1 MSHLDFPVP
10 EKWMWSVLCEAQCP
24 APRTLSLT
32 NRWLNIST
40 FSISSHNSVL
50 KQKHWVVTNDPC
62 FIPTWIHQVL
72 YSFQCIFAQCHPL
85 CPQNSEVAYAGLF
98 YVFSFPGSSVQ
109 VNSGMW
115 VIFTFYLPFSDRLG
129 WVVGKMAHFQVR
141 KSALMKAWLSQWVTE
156 VAVFSFWAQIWSYSH
171 CSKNTLPVKKK
182 KGGGHAAHRGT
193 DVCTAITVGFCWD
206 DEIDIANSCAHSRLP
221 LVSGSISAKSGSRW
235 GQGGGLVGDILSQL
249 LMYSATLWERQ
260 LLGGFCV
267 GIYNEL

>member
-1 MSHLDFPVP
+1 M
-10 EKWMWSVLCEAQCP
+10 
-24 APRTLSLT
+24 
-32 NRWLNIST
+32 
-40 FSISSHNSVL
+40 
-50 KQKHWVVTNDPC
+50 VTNDPC

-85 CPQNSEVAYAGLF
+85 CPQNSEVAYVGLF

-141 KSALMKAWLSQWVTE
+141 KSALMKAWLAQWVTE

-182 KGGGHAAHRGT
+182 KGVGGMQHIVAQMSVLQLQWDSVEMMKWILQTAVPIRG
-193 DVCTAITVGFCWD
+193 FPW
-206 DEIDIANSCAHSRLP
+206 S
-221 LVSGSISAKSGSRW
+221 LVASV
-235 GQGGGLVGDILSQL
+235 Q
-249 LMYSATLWERQ
+249 
-260 LLGGFCV
+260 
-267 GIYNEL
+267 N

>member
-1 MSHLDFPVP
+1 MELLIHSVRIWKAILSCHGKNLLTTPFSTFESRMSHLDFPVP
-10 EKWMWSVLCEAQCP
+10 EKWTWSVLCEAQCP

-50 KQKHWVVTNDPC
+50 KRKHWVVTNDPC

-141 KSALMKAWLSQWVTE
+141 KSALMKAWLAQWVTE

-182 KGGGHAAHRGT
+182 GGGCSTSWHR
-193 DVCTAITVGFCWD
+193 CLYC
-206 DEIDIANSCAHSRLP
+206 NY
-221 LVSGSISAKSGSRW
+221 SGILLRW
-235 GQGGGLVGDILSQL
+235 WNGYCKQLCPFEASLGL
-249 LMYSATLWERQ
+249 W
-260 LLGGFCV
+260 
-267 GIYNEL
+267 